1 MSGQFPFCTVL
12 GGFIF
17 PAPGP
22 RQGSFWTN
30 DFHFALV
37 ATLLRDKAHFGQI
50 ISILHLG
57 SPWLYW
63 PLALLFK
70 QFLFCTGLYG
80 FIPALGRP
88 EFNETGLGQN
98 KNLSNFHFALFSED
112 LFFSGPGPGQNNNLS
127 NFHFALVSGL
137 FIPAPGPAR
146 VQSFNFIVF
155 PIGADGSLRTVLVY
169 LMVIHYMDNRGNST
183 LPKKMRF

>member
-1 MSGQFPFCTVL
+1 MDLFQPRARPEFNETGLGQNKNLSNLHFALFSEDLFFRPLC
-12 GGFIF
+12 
-17 PAPGP
+17 P

-50 ISILHLG
+50 ISILH
-57 SPWLYW
+57 WLLHCY
-63 PLALLFK
+63 
-70 QFLFCTGLYG
+70 
-80 FIPALGRP
+80 
-88 EFNETGLGQN
+88 ETRLI
-98 KNLSNFHFALFSED
+98 LDWSLRIY
-112 LFFSGPGPGQNNNLS
+112 FSGPGPGQNNNLS